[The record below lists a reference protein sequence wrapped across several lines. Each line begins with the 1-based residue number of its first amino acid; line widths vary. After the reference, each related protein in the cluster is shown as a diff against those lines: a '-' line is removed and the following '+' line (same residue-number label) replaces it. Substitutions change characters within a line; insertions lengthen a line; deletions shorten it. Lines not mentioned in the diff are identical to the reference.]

1 VSARAC
7 VRACVR
13 YLSIFLSISL
23 SLSIHAHIYVVQ
35 RANNE
40 QRCWSMCIFTRT
52 HARTHAHTHTH
63 THTHTLSLSLSLKHK
78 HICLSVYLFIS
89 TPPTHIAAA
98 TGWRQCQAQLA
109 GHAMRRRHNPPHA
122 PLCPA
127 ALLRPRF
134 PRHLRSLG
142 PAALLKATRGGGRVE
157 SSTGA
162 ACRTTCSP
170 TAAPSHGAV
179 S

>member
-1 VSARAC
+1 MHVC
-7 VRACVR
+7 VI
-13 YLSIFLSISL
+13 YLSFYLSVYLCRYTHTFTLFNALTMSSGAGPCVYL
-23 SLSIHAHIYVVQ
+23 HAH
-35 RANNE
+35 
-40 QRCWSMCIFTRT
+40 
-52 HARTHAHTHTH
+52 THAHTHTR
-63 THTHTLSLSLSLKHK
+63 THTHSLSLSLSLSLKHK